1 MDIIREVN
9 VKSILGKSGIH
20 QGYSANPYVGCTH
33 DCIYCFAAYMQRY
46 SDHEEKWGTFLD
58 VKNWPALTQIYKLD
72 GASIW
77 IGSVTDGY
85 NSYEAKYKRTRLL
98 LEQLQGADVDITI
111 CTKSDLVLRDLD
123 LLKKFRRATISWS
136 INTVDE
142 ALQAQ
147 MDKAAP
153 ISKRLEAMRIAHEAG
168 IHTICFI
175 APILPQLTSVPAIVT
190 AVKDRADEIWLDKL
204 NLRGQVRTPVLK
216 FIGQHYPE
224 LLPLYQVLYPVP
236 TTLQSR
242 WQQMPRD
249 LALQQ
254 QQRMQQRRQQ
264 TGAHMT
270 TVVGSF
276 SPPVSAGVTTSNSS
290 SSARAEAAEH
300 NDLCDYW
307 EALAMALEAYA
318 HAQNIPYYV
327 RPKDTLKDITGQDGS
342 SANAAL
348 NEAEADDLLLLG
360 ALGQGQSR
368 EKKRFTGPIMVNY
381 FAPRK

>member
-1 MDIIREVN
+1 MDVIREVN

-20 QGYSANPYVGCTH
+20 HGYSANPYVGCTH

-46 SDHEEKWGTFLD
+46 SNHEEKWGTFLD
-58 VKNWPALTQIYKLD
+58 VKNWPPLKQIYKLD

-175 APILPQLTSVPAIVT
+175 APILPQLTSVPAIVA

-224 LLPLYQVLYPVP
+224 LLPLYKALYPVP

-254 QQRMQQRRQQ
+254 QQRMQRRQQ
-264 TGAHMT
+264 TGVQMT
-270 TVVGSF
+270 TIEGSF
-276 SPPVSAGVTTSNSS
+276 SPPASAGVTTSN
-290 SSARAEAAEH
+290 RASTEAAEH

-307 EALAMALEAYA
+307 ESLAMALEAYA
-318 HAQNIPYYV
+318 HAQNISYYI
-327 RPKDTLKDITGQDGS
+327 RPNNTLKDITGQDGC
-342 SANAAL
+342 SASAAH

-360 ALGQGQSR
+360 ALGQGQSQ
-368 EKKRFTGPIMVNY
+368 EKKRFMGPVMVNY